1 MGAHPVVVMA
11 ALKTDAADHAAG
23 RYAVVTRHPASGREI
38 EAFGGARR
46 FRGKKVIDIGTGNG
60 RLAFDAARV
69 ARYVVGIDPSPDA
82 IAAARVRCERER
94 VMNLEFRVGDARD
107 LDVGR
112 ERFDLAIFS
121 WSL

>member
-1 MGAHPVVVMA
+1 VSRGSDTQHEIEDRAE
-11 ALKTDAADHAAG
+11 G
-23 RYAVVTRHPASGREI
+23 RYVVVTRHPASGREI

-46 FRGKKVIDIGTGNG
+46 FRGKDVLDIGTGNG
-60 RLAFDAARV
+60 RLAFDAARL
-69 ARYVVGIDPSPDA
+69 ARRVVGVDPSPDA
-82 IAAARVRCERER
+82 IAVARQRARREGLR
-94 VMNLEFRVGDARD
+94 NIGFEVGDARE